1 MSKQVQHYESTDEP
15 IPNPGRGLSHY
26 TQTRYAEDGSGHTP
40 LDVWQ
45 LRRWKDEDQTTV
57 VYRIVLLDGYRE
69 SDALPQKVL
78 DDLAADLDLLNDEGM
93 KAILRLSLIH
103 I

>member
-45 LRRWKDEDQTTV
+45 LRRWKREGGLIPNKPKNLPVPAEMDFAGENRD
-57 VYRIVLLDGYRE
+57 DG
-69 SDALPQKVL
+69 
-78 DDLAADLDLLNDEGM
+78 
-93 KAILRLSLIH
+93 
-103 I
+103 